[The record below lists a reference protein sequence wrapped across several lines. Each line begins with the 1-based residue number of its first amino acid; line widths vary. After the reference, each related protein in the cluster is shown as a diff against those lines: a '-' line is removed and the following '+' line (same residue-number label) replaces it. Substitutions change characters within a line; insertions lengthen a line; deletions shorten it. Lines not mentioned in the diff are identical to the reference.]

1 VGAPA
6 IALPD
11 TAANDAWQFLDQ
23 PEHLADY
30 TETERADEDA
40 RVTAAFIVEG
50 MHCAACARAIETQI
64 AALPG
69 VLGCTVSYAAQRV
82 RVTYLPQQLAPS
94 QIAREIAQAGYRAL
108 PVRSIQEEN
117 ARAQEHRMA
126 LWRLLVAGF
135 CMMQIMMYTTPL
147 YLAAPGEIPGDL
159 QNLLRWASWVLC
171 LPVLLFSAAP
181 FFRAA
186 WADLRARRVG
196 MDTPVAVGIVLAFA
210 AGTVATFMPD
220 GPLAGESYLDAISML
235 VFFLLAGRFLEQK
248 ARNNTIGLIDAIIQ
262 RIPEAVDR
270 LDPHSQTY
278 TPVAVKQLLVGDL
291 VRIRAGQ
298 AFAGDGVVHEG
309 TVYANEALLT
319 GESHAVKRMAGDAVL
334 AGAINVGGP
343 ALVRIT
349 ALAKSTRFAQIAQLV
364 EQVAAQK
371 PRWADSADR
380 IAGPFLAAVMLL
392 AALSAAG
399 WWWLAPELAPHMPV
413 KVALAVLIVTCP
425 CALALATPS
434 AMLAAAGHLASRG
447 ILVRR
452 MRAIELLSQVRA
464 FVFDK
469 TGTLTE
475 DQLALAQ
482 VHVFAGTT
490 RPQALELVAALAQD
504 SLHPIARA
512 ITQAA
517 RGEGV
522 PAAHSMRNVRE
533 HAGAGMAG
541 TGAQGKTYRLG
552 SARWCGVD
560 AQEQANGDSPH
571 CYLTQ
576 DGQVI
581 ACFVLAERLRPGA
594 KASVQALQAQ
604 GLRVGILSGDRQS
617 AAQSL
622 GQSIHAD
629 FAVGDAAPEQKLA
642 LLLTTQREHGVVAV
656 VGDGVND
663 APILAQADVS
673 FTLGQATPL
682 AQQTADFIVLSNHMA
697 DVTYTH
703 ALARRAMRIVRQ
715 NLAWAAAYNL
725 ICVPLA
731 AAGMLPPWLAALGM
745 AGSSLFVVTNAL
757 RLVRRTEPANEA
769 VSA

>member
-1 VGAPA
+1 VSTPA
-6 IALPD
+6 LVLPD
-11 TAANDAWQFLDQ
+11 SAAHDAWQFLDQ

-30 TETERADEDA
+30 TETEHASKDA

-50 MHCAACARAIETQI
+50 MHCAACARAIETRL
-64 AALPG
+64 ATLAGL
-69 VLGCTVSYAAQRV
+69 LSCAVSYAGQRV

-94 QIAREIAQAGYRAL
+94 QIARAIAQAGYRAL
-108 PVRSIQEEN
+108 PVRSIQAEN
-117 ARAQEHRMA
+117 ARAHEHHMA

-147 YLAAPGEIPGDL
+147 YLAAPGEIPEDL
-159 QNLLRWASWVLC
+159 QILLRWASWVLC

-210 AGTVATFMPD
+210 AGSMATFMPN

-248 ARNNTIGLIDAIIQ
+248 ARNNTIGLIDAIVQ

-270 LDPHSQTY
+270 FDPINQTY
-278 TPVAVKQLLVGDL
+278 TPVSVKQLHVGDL

-298 AFAGDGVVHEG
+298 AFAGDGVVHDG
-309 TVYANEALLT
+309 TVYTNEALLT
-319 GESHAVKRMAGDAVL
+319 GESRAVKRVAGEAVL
-334 AGAINVGGP
+334 AGAVNVGGP
-343 ALVRIT
+343 ALVRIN
-349 ALAKSTRFAQIAQLV
+349 ALAKSTRFAQIVQLV
-364 EQVAAQK
+364 EHVAAQK
-371 PRWADSADR
+371 PRWADLADR
-380 IAGPFLAAVMLL
+380 VAGPFLLAVMLL
-392 AALSAAG
+392 AALAAG
-399 WWWLAPELAPHMPV
+399 AWWWLAPELAPHMPI

-452 MRAIELLSQVRA
+452 MRAIELLSQVRT
-464 FVFDK
+464 FEFDK

-475 DQLALAQ
+475 DQLALAEVQ
-482 VHVFAGTT
+482 VFAGVA
-490 RPQALELVAALAQD
+490 RAHALELAAALAQD

-512 ITQAA
+512 IVQAA
-517 RGEGV
+517 HVEGV
-522 PAAHSMRNVRE
+522 AARRHMHDVRE
-533 HAGAGMAG
+533 HAGAGMSA
-541 TGAQGKTYRLG
+541 TGAQGHTYRLG
-552 SARWCGVD
+552 SARWCGVG
-560 AQEQANGDSPH
+560 ALEQTHNDSPH
-571 CYLTQ
+571 CYLAQ

-581 ACFVLAERLRPGA
+581 ARFVLAERLRPGA

-604 GLRVGILSGDRQS
+604 SLRVGIVSGDRQS